1 MRALFSNLLT
11 ASVSGSIVILAVLV
25 LRLVLRRT
33 PKKFICILWMVA
45 GLRLLLPIPLQSR
58 FSLQPPTIRLP
69 QSETLQTYLVPLWC
83 IVAVSLLCASLISYA
98 HLRRQ
103 VKNARKVRGGWE
115 CEGLETAFV
124 LGFLKP
130 KIYIPAGINENTR
143 QQILAHE
150 RTHLDKGDHWIKLI
164 GFLALV
170 LHWFNPL
177 VWVSYILL
185 CKDIE
190 MACDQ
195 RVVQFMDPPERKAYS
210 AALLDCSTH
219 KVHYAACPVAFGEV
233 SVKYRI
239 KSVLSYKKP
248 AFWMSLSG
256 VLAIAFVAV
265 CLGTNPVE
273 KQEDPEAALVQSS
286 QEDPADFS
294 PAAQPQHPENP
305 DWGITL
311 SVEDLTVT
319 GGKLILK
326 IAPEFCRTRDTIKV
340 SGSHLERWNGSSW
353 EIVPVLAG
361 NAELYPETNYGF
373 SLGQDT
379 TQSTYRDLDWSLTYG
394 ALSAGDYL
402 IAMNISGEGL
412 SGSFC
417 VPFRIYREALPS
429 AQEEALTRC
438 TNTINALNSKSAI
451 SLLCGEKNAFNDDV
465 SPTARIT
472 KDGQR
477 YRLDYYAGEYLA
489 SSMQTDYNFADRMND
504 FLPDENRK
512 ILFPEGESCI
522 DAQQIRFRS
531 AWADASGTTYQ
542 GTDTYRFDKTGNLTR
557 VDRLV
562 QDGSGTVLSHD
573 YLEVL
578 SQDYGVCVNYI
589 ADCASLD
596 YADSFSTGAD
606 SPWNIF
612 LRVDDDLLLPTGG
625 EIMVSW
631 QGVGRGS
638 YTMDD
643 RYWLEKKTSDGWQR
657 LQGDN
662 TYPFGTVLQPLSSM
676 SQIFSLDWSSTYGA
690 LDSGVYRL
698 GTRFYSGSESIIQ
711 YAQFAIGPTGG
722 IHGAGAEEAMAR
734 VDAAIAKLKT
744 ASYHVKKAEGYPEHG
759 ELVQSEEILQ
769 YGGDLAVAIY
779 NEGTYSHCFVDS
791 GDDRL
796 WDGWYNYSYYP
807 GPYDSFYFPEGQ
819 SVISD
824 NEITF
829 LYSSSQASED
839 NPLTRCTYRFD
850 EQGNIT
856 EIERDDFGLIWG
868 GYVVR
873 YTFLDTPESEIQQ
886 TVADMKNN
894 DYRLFLP

>member
-25 LRLVLRRT
+25 LRLVLRKT

-45 GLRLLLPIPLQSR
+45 GLRLLLPVPLQSR

-103 VKNARKVRGGWE
+103 VKDARKIRGGWE

-130 KIYIPAGINENTR
+130 KIYIPAGVSDNTR

-190 MACDQ
+190 MACDE
-195 RVVQFMDPPERKAYS
+195 RVVQFMDLPERKAYS

-248 AFWMSLSG
+248 AFWISLLG
-256 VLAIAFVAV
+256 VLAIALVAV

-294 PAAQPQHPENP
+294 PAAQPQYPENP

-438 TNTINALNSKSAI
+438 TNTINALNSKRAI
-451 SLLCGEKNAFNDDV
+451 SLLRGEKNAFNDDV

-477 YRLDYYAGEYLA
+477 YRLDYYAGEHLA
-489 SSMQTDYNFADRMND
+489 SSMQTDYNFADRMKDMLND

-542 GTDTYRFDKTGNLTR
+542 GTDTYRFDETGNLTR

-657 LQGDN
+657 LQGDS
-662 TYPFGTVLQPLSSM
+662 TYPFGTVM

-744 ASYHVKKAEGYPEHG
+744 ASYHVKKTEGYPEHG

-779 NEGTYSHCFVDS
+779 NEGTYSHCFVES

-819 SVISD
+819 SAISD

-850 EQGNIT
+850 KQGNIT
-856 EIERDDFGLIWG
+856 EIEREGFGWG
-868 GYVVR
+868 AYVVR

-886 TVADMKNN
+886 TVADMKEN
-894 DYRLFLP
+894 DYNLFLS

>member
-25 LRLVLRRT
+25 LRLVLRKT

-45 GLRLLLPIPLQSR
+45 GLRLLLPVPLQSR
-58 FSLQPPTIRLP
+58 FSLQPPIIRLP

-103 VKNARKVRGGWE
+103 VKDARKIRGGWE

-130 KIYIPAGINENTR
+130 KIYIPAGVSDNTR

-195 RVVQFMDPPERKAYS
+195 RVVQFMDLPERKAYS

-248 AFWMSLSG
+248 AFWISLLG
-256 VLAIAFVAV
+256 VLAIALVAV

-273 KQEDPEAALVQSS
+273 KQK
-286 QEDPADFS
+286 DPADFS
-294 PAAQPQHPENP
+294 PAAQPQYPENP

-438 TNTINALNSKSAI
+438 TNTINALNSKRAI
-451 SLLCGEKNAFNDDV
+451 SLLRGEKNAFNDDV

-489 SSMQTDYNFADRMND
+489 SSMQTDYNFADRMKDMLND

-542 GTDTYRFDKTGNLTR
+542 GTDTYRFDETGNLTR

-734 VDAAIAKLKT
+734 VDAVIAKLKT
-744 ASYHVKKAEGYPEHG
+744 ASYHVKKTEGYPEHG

-779 NEGTYSHCFVDS
+779 NEGTYSHCFVES

-850 EQGNIT
+850 KQGNIT
-856 EIERDDFGLIWG
+856 EIEREGFGWG
-868 GYVVR
+868 AYVVR

-886 TVADMKNN
+886 TVADMKEN
-894 DYRLFLP
+894 DYNLFLS